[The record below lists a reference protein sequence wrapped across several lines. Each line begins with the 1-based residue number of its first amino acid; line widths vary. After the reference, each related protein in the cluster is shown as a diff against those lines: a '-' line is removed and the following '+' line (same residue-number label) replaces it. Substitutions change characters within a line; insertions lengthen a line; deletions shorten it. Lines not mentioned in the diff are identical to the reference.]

1 MNCYLSGLLGLA
13 MLGGSVATMTV
24 SEEQHANLREVL
36 SDELDKKYDAIVK
49 ERRNHYII
57 GLVLGIVL
65 SYFVLQLVKIN
76 NRFHKMSL
84 FLAVTLLTTVMFY
97 SLMPKSDYMLN
108 HLKTEEENKAWLEVY
123 KTMKQRYFVGL
134 LVGALAAVPL
144 ANALC

>member
-1 MNCYLSGLLGLA
+1 

>member
-1 MNCYLSGLLGLA
+1 
-13 MLGGSVATMTV
+13 
-24 SEEQHANLREVL
+24 
-36 SDELDKKYDAIVK
+36 
-49 ERRNHYII
+49 
-57 GLVLGIVL
+57 
-65 SYFVLQLVKIN
+65 
-76 NRFHKMSL
+76 MSL

-134 LVGALAAVPL
+134 VVGALAAVPL